1 MSGASG
7 ERGVS
12 RGRGRGRRGR
22 GRGWRGG
29 ERDRQSWG
37 EVFAVGP
44 APGLRGSFPRPPGR
58 GRGVELWPSLQ
69 PDHMPSWFSGPQWY
83 PGRGRG
89 FVQPPHF
96 PPPAFAPTLYPSAP
110 PRHPTPR
117 HPSTLP
123 RHPTPHGRG
132 NPLLQRPWETINEPE
147 QVGQTLP
154 TILMVMTYNVL
165 AQSLIDKNMHL
176 YRNTGA
182 LYWESRRQLL
192 LRELREAR
200 ADIVCLQEVEE
211 EHYHNW
217 FLPNM
222 SSLAFSGDSAGCG

>member
-58 GRGVELWPSLQ
+58 GRGVELCPSLQ

-110 PRHPTPR
+110 PLHPSSPPRHPAPR
-117 HPSTLP
+117 HPSTPP
-123 RHPTPHGRG
+123 RHPTPHGR
-132 NPLLQRPWETINEPE
+132 
-147 QVGQTLP
+147 
-154 TILMVMTYNVL
+154 Y
-165 AQSLIDKNMHL
+165 SL
-176 YRNTGA
+176 YRLVGSIIGSCLICLTSGGTPCSNDLG
-182 LYWESRRQLL
+182 RRSMNLSKW
-192 LRELREAR
+192 AR
-200 ADIVCLQEVEE
+200 LCPP
-211 EHYHNW
+211 
-217 FLPNM
+217 F
-222 SSLAFSGDSAGCG
+222 